1 MPPVAHRQHTVPTVH
16 EASDVAQVPLEEH
29 IESAA
34 AAGLRYVTD
43 TMPGIRRERRGKAF
57 VFVAPDGQPVLDQE
71 ELRRFASLV
80 IPPAWTDVWICASER
95 GHLQVTARD
104 ARGRKQYRYHPVYR
118 RVRDET
124 KFGRMLYFSEILQG
138 IRERVEHDIALP
150 GHSREK
156 VLATLVSLLEK
167 TLIRVGTDEYAKEN
181 GSYGLTTMKR
191 RHVAVKGATLRF
203 EFKGKSGVPH
213 TVAVADRRIARIVQR
228 CQELPGQEL
237 FQYLDDEGRRQSIDA
252 VDINDYLREISG
264 GRDITAKDFRT
275 WAGTMLAAKALRELG
290 PASSDKQAKSNI
302 VKAIDEVAKR
312 LGNTRAVCRKY
323 YVHPALLDAYMR
335 GETVPEAPAP
345 ETGERRGGAKA
356 ALRREEAVVLEC
368 LQRWTSAPSQNGA
381 S

>member
-1 MPPVAHRQHTVPTVH
+1 M
-16 EASDVAQVPLEEH
+16 AQVPLDEH

-43 TMPGIRRERRGKAF
+43 TMPGVRRERRAGTF
-57 VFVAPDGQPVLDQE
+57 VFVGPDGQEVDDE
-71 ELRRFASLV
+71 AELKRFASLV

-124 KFGRMLYFSEILQG
+124 KFGRMLAFSEILQT

-191 RHVAVKGATLRF
+191 RHVAVKGSTLRF
-203 EFKGKSGVPH
+203 EFKGKSGVTH
-213 TVAVADRRIARIVQR
+213 TVDLTDRRIARIVQR
-228 CQELPGQEL
+228 CQELAGQEL
-237 FQYLDDEGRRQSIDA
+237 FQYLDDDGRRQSIDA

-275 WAGTMLAAKALRELG
+275 WAGTMLAAAALRDLG
-290 PASSDKQAKSNI
+290 PAETERQMKANI
-302 VKAIDEVAKR
+302 IKAVDEVAAR

-323 YVHPALLDAYMR
+323 YIHPALIDAYAR
-335 GETVPEAPAP
+335 GETVPHAPAV
-345 ETGERRGGAKA
+345 TGGERRGREKA

-368 LQRWTSAPSQNGA
+368 LQRWTASVTSVAGNGNGRG
-381 S
+381 